1 MFDLKGKKALVTG
14 STQGIGFAIAERLA
28 LQGAEVT
35 VHGSKSLEKCEKA
48 TAEMKANG
56 VTATLTTAVS
66 DLSKPTGADELYE
79 KVGNVD
85 ILVLNAS
92 IQYRKKW
99 YEITA
104 EEMET
109 QLQTNFKSSLRLIQL
124 MYQHMKENHWGRI
137 VTIGSVQQYR
147 PHRDMAVYAASKAAQ
162 MNLVTNVAKQIA
174 PDGITLNNLSPGVIA
189 TPRNADALADPV
201 YSAQVMAG
209 IPAGFAGEA
218 KDCAG
223 AALLLCSEEGRYITG
238 IDLTVDGGMKL

>member
-48 TAEMKANG
+48 AAGMKANG
-56 VTATLTTAVS
+56 VATTLTTAVS
-66 DLSKPTGADELYE
+66 DLSKPNGADELYE
-79 KVGNVD
+79 KVGNED
-85 ILVLNAS
+85 ILVLNA
-92 IQYRKKW
+92 
-99 YEITA
+99 
-104 EEMET
+104 
-109 QLQTNFKSSLRLIQL
+109 
-124 MYQHMKENHWGRI
+124 
-137 VTIGSVQQYR
+137 
-147 PHRDMAVYAASKAAQ
+147 
-162 MNLVTNVAKQIA
+162 
-174 PDGITLNNLSPGVIA
+174 
-189 TPRNADALADPV
+189 V

>member
-48 TAEMKANG
+48 AAGMKANG
-56 VTATLTTAVS
+56 VATTLTTAVS

-109 QLQTNFKSSLRLIQL
+109 QLQTNFQILSETHSTHVPAHERKPLGKNRHDRLSTAIQTPPRHGSLRRLQSRADEPRH
-124 MYQHMKENHWGRI
+124 QRSQTNRPRRHHP
-137 VTIGSVQQYR
+137 QQPLPRSNRHPAQRRR
-147 PHRDMAVYAASKAAQ
+147 PRRPRS
-162 MNLVTNVAKQIA
+162 
-174 PDGITLNNLSPGVIA
+174 
-189 TPRNADALADPV
+189 TPR
-201 YSAQVMAG
+201 
-209 IPAGFAGEA
+209 
-218 KDCAG
+218 
-223 AALLLCSEEGRYITG
+223 R
-238 IDLTVDGGMKL
+238 

>member
-1 MFDLKGKKALVTG
+1 MKWC
-14 STQGIGFAIAERLA
+14 
-28 LQGAEVT
+28 
-35 VHGSKSLEKCEKA
+35 HGVA
-48 TAEMKANG
+48 T
-56 VTATLTTAVS
+56 TLTTAVS
-66 DLSKPTGADELYE
+66 DLKADRLTNSQ
-79 KVGNVD
+79 KSRNVD

-92 IQYRKKW
+92 IQCNAW

-124 MYQHMKENHWGRI
+124 MYPHMKENHWGRI
-137 VTIGSVQQYR
+137 VTIGSVQQYK

-218 KDCAG
+218 KDVPEPPSSSAPKK
-223 AALLLCSEEGRYITG
+223 AAT
-238 IDLTVDGGMKL
+238 

>member
-48 TAEMKANG
+48 AAEMKANG
-56 VTATLTTAVS
+56 VATTLTTAIS

-124 MYQHMKENHWGRI
+124 MYPHMKENHWGRI
-137 VTIGSVQQYR
+137 VTIGSVQQYK

-162 MNLVTNVAKQIA
+162 MNLVKPRHQRSQTNRPRRHHPQQPLPRSNRHPAQRRR
-174 PDGITLNNLSPGVIA
+174 PRRPGLL
-189 TPRNADALADPV
+189 R
-201 YSAQVMAG
+201 AG
-209 IPAGFAGEA
+209 N
-218 KDCAG
+218 
-223 AALLLCSEEGRYITG
+223 GRYPRRFRR
-238 IDLTVDGGMKL
+238 